1 MPTVQENL
9 FLYGKADKWNDDGE
23 KWSVRWGNTELEWW
37 TSIFPRIRNFIPVS
51 TILEIAPGFGR
62 WTQFLRRYC
71 DDLIG
76 VDVSPACVERCQERF
91 AGDSHARFYVNDGKS
106 LDMVEDNTVEFA
118 FSMNSLVFVE
128 RNVIGAYLD
137 QLAKKLKPSGCA
149 FLHHSNLGAYRNS
162 IWLPKAIGR
171 PQPIGSR
178 PRNAAPMSRSQWLRR
193 RVHLKLTDW
202 GMVNTFDNR
211 AESVCAK
218 VFREL
223 CDAAGLE
230 CRSQELIN
238 WNHGPSLIDCF
249 SVVVPRGD
257 GAPKATKIVKNPHFM
272 DEAERARRTAEL
284 YNSDLSRD

>member
-9 FLYGKADKWNDDGE
+9 FLYGKPDRWNDDGE
-23 KWSVRWGNTELEWW
+23 KWSIRWGSSELEWR

-62 WTQFLRRYC
+62 WTQFLRQYC
-71 DDLIG
+71 DNLIG
-76 VDVSPACVERCQERF
+76 VDVSPACIERCKERF
-91 AGDSHARFYVNDGKS
+91 AGDPHANFYANDGKS
-106 LDMVEDNTVEFA
+106 LDMIEDNSVEFV

-128 RNVIGAYLD
+128 RDVIAAYLG
-137 QLAKKLKPSGCA
+137 QLAKKLKRSGYA

-162 IWLPKAIGR
+162 IWLPKALGR
-171 PQPIGSR
+171 PQPIGTG
-178 PRNAAPMSRSQWLRR
+178 PRDRAPMSRSQWLRR

-249 SVVVPRGD
+249 SVLTPSNGQPRK
-257 GAPKATKIVKNPHFM
+257 PPRLFRNPHFM
-272 DEAERARRTAEL
+272 DEAEGARRTAEL
-284 YNSDLSRD
+284 YSSDLSRD